1 MCHRGGVQLSR
12 EKNDGLASS
21 STRGMYKAS
30 LPLDW
35 REFIRGGL
43 KRRVELSDRV
53 VNGKGKN
60 AKYSWVLVG
69 GWTGQPGL
77 TAAYSAAS
85 GFYPACLS
93 SIVFLSI
100 SIRPCW
106 FMPCRSLWV
115 LLCCWYRGHAR
126 RKQQSEKILNTT
138 EMFSVFV
145 KVHGFVSVVGSL
157 S

>member
-12 EKNDGLASS
+12 DKNDGLASS

-53 VNGKGKN
+53 VNGKEKN

-69 GWTGQPGL
+69 G
-77 TAAYSAAS
+77 
-85 GFYPACLS
+85 
-93 SIVFLSI
+93 
-100 SIRPCW
+100 
-106 FMPCRSLWV
+106 
-115 LLCCWYRGHAR
+115 
-126 RKQQSEKILNTT
+126 
-138 EMFSVFV
+138 
-145 KVHGFVSVVGSL
+145 
-157 S
+157 